1 MTFCP
6 VFQVEY
12 DLPKP
17 GDTVDQ
23 QLLDRFMISQILEQ
37 NLTLF
42 YGGLAG
48 RPGKQGSVGP
58 PGAPGMQGM
67 SGPMGPPGPLGEVGA
82 PGADGESGPLGPP
95 GLSGPPGFKG
105 EQGPPGLMG
114 LAGEPGAPG
123 LPGPLG
129 DMGPT
134 GPEAVMPVSILTF
147 ELEYV
152 FDSLLSISVYLLSNK
167 GKQDYCQ
174 RNSSAMCVA
183 SYKRNSLP
191 CIPRIALTSAKER
204 RLGFSAS
211 SMRLSK

>member
-1 MTFCP
+1 MNKCDFSKRQFYEIISPPLITFYKIFALGHKVERDKAIIYL

-58 PGAPGMQGM
+58 PGAPGMQGI
-67 SGPMGPPGPLGEVGA
+67 SGTMGPPGPLGEVGA

-95 GLSGPPGFKG
+95 GLPGSPGFKG

-134 GPEAVMPVSILTF
+134 GPEAVMPVSTDF
-147 ELEYV
+147 N
-152 FDSLLSISVYLLSNK
+152 F
-167 GKQDYCQ
+167 
-174 RNSSAMCVA
+174 
-183 SYKRNSLP
+183 
-191 CIPRIALTSAKER
+191 
-204 RLGFSAS
+204 
-211 SMRLSK
+211 

>member
-1 MTFCP
+1 MLSQKVERDKEIIYL

-58 PGAPGMQGM
+58 PGATGMQGI
-67 SGPMGPPGPLGEVGA
+67 SGPMGPPGSLGEVGA

-95 GLSGPPGFKG
+95 GLPGPPGFRG

-134 GPEAVMPVSILTF
+134 GPEAVMPVSILIF
-147 ELEYV
+147 ELEIVLSSHYYRITG
-152 FDSLLSISVYLLSNK
+152 LLSQGFHQQCLQRLIGEILFSVYLEL
-167 GKQDYCQ
+167 
-174 RNSSAMCVA
+174 
-183 SYKRNSLP
+183 L
-191 CIPRIALTSAKER
+191 LHLR
-204 RLGFSAS
+204 RRENLAPVQAV
-211 SMRLSK
+211 

>member
-1 MTFCP
+1 MTKCDFSKRQFCEIISPSLITFCKIFSLGRKVERDKTIIYL

-58 PGAPGMQGM
+58 PGAPGMQGI
-67 SGPMGPPGPLGEVGA
+67 SGTMGPPGPLGEVGA

-95 GLSGPPGFKG
+95 GLPGPPGFKG

-134 GPEAVMPVSILTF
+134 GPEAVMPVSTDF
-147 ELEYV
+147 N
-152 FDSLLSISVYLLSNK
+152 F
-167 GKQDYCQ
+167 
-174 RNSSAMCVA
+174 
-183 SYKRNSLP
+183 
-191 CIPRIALTSAKER
+191 
-204 RLGFSAS
+204 
-211 SMRLSK
+211 